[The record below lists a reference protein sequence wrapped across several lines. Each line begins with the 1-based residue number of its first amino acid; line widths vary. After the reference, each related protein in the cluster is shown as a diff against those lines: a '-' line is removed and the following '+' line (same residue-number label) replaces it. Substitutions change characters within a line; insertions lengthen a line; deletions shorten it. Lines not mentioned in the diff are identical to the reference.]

1 MLASLYMFQP
11 FDLHHGSRPHYLW
24 ESYQHNKQAFRENDC
39 TIGETQWGQS
49 PVENTW
55 LWSLLT
61 TEGSSFLSQ
70 PPLKYLSPQ
79 LIAPL
84 INYTPAT
91 GLQLII
97 YMLLISISPIDFCHS
112 FEMYILEGVFSLPY
126 SWHLANDQEESTRPD
141 KSGLQSNPLKKLG
154 TCHQFLGFDFSFFH
168 V

>member
-1 MLASLYMFQP
+1 MTAVSLTTVSTWSKHTSIAQPISRVWPSGWWSWSVNLNSTMLARLYMFQP
-11 FDLHHGSRPHYLW
+11 FDLHHGSRPHHLW
-24 ESYQHNKQAFRENDC
+24 ESYQHNTPAFRENDC
-39 TIGETQWGQS
+39 TIGETQWDQS

-61 TEGSSFLSQ
+61 AEGFSFLPQ

-112 FEMYILEGVFSLPY
+112 FEMYVVEGAFS
-126 SWHLANDQEESTRPD
+126 H
-141 KSGLQSNPLKKLG
+141 
-154 TCHQFLGFDFSFFH
+154 
-168 V
+168 